1 MVNVNGFQVMA
12 KQKHV
17 VIAGAGPVGCTT
29 ALVLAQADIKV
40 TILEAESGLLLDMR
54 ASTFHPPTLDMLE
67 KLGVTDELHA
77 QGLITPQFQYRD
89 RRDGLIAEFDLAGV
103 SDYTNHPYRL
113 QAEQYK
119 LTRIIVDTLPDYPH
133 AEVKFNARATHLEQD
148 DTSVTVHYETP
159 DGPQSVTADYLI
171 ACDGS
176 RSFARKTLGIGFPGF
191 TYPELFMVVSTTED
205 ITKIVPD
212 MCPVAYITDPDEW
225 CAVIRAPEMWRFLI
239 PTDPNMSNEEIL
251 EEDYLESRI
260 QGFAPKEQKYTIS
273 HSTLYPVNQRV
284 AETYRAGR
292 VLLAGDAAHVNNPL
306 GGMGMNGGVHDG
318 INAAEKII
326 QILHEG
332 ASEDLLD
339 LYDRQ
344 RRPIAVE
351 YVQAQSIRNKKIM
364 EEKDPVVRK
373 QRQDETKAICDD
385 PEKSLELMMQVTMLN
400 SINKSN
406 AVQ

>member
-1 MVNVNGFQVMA
+1 
-12 KQKHV
+12 
-17 VIAGAGPVGCTT
+17 
-29 ALVLAQADIKV
+29 
-40 TILEAESGLLLDMR
+40 
-54 ASTFHPPTLDMLE
+54 
-67 KLGVTDELHA
+67 
-77 QGLITPQFQYRD
+77 
-89 RRDGLIAEFDLAGV
+89 
-103 SDYTNHPYRL
+103 
-113 QAEQYK
+113 
-119 LTRIIVDTLPDYPH
+119 
-133 AEVKFNARATHLEQD
+133 
-148 DTSVTVHYETP
+148 
-159 DGPQSVTADYLI
+159 
-171 ACDGS
+171 
-176 RSFARKTLGIGFPGF
+176 
-191 TYPELFMVVSTTED
+191 
-205 ITKIVPD
+205 
-212 MCPVAYITDPDEW
+212 
-225 CAVIRAPEMWRFLI
+225 
-239 PTDPNMSNEEIL
+239 MSNEEIL